1 MELYANYNLNKVT
14 PDELKEHKEK
24 MEKLYLKNAIL
35 PHDEGFEYDKQKDFN
50 TDVYDAEW
58 DD

>member
-1 MELYANYNLNKVT
+1 MELYSDYNLNKVS
-14 PDELKEHKEK
+14 PDELKEHKHK

-35 PHDEGFEYDKQKDFN
+35 PHDDNFEYDKQIDFN
-50 TDVYDAEW
+50 TEVYDAEW